1 MTDKHEVIQS
11 LRNAGTS
18 SIDPLYFMVHS
29 DPLFPEAAETTCE
42 VVPEFSLEDFE
53 NTDLTFTGE

>member
-11 LRNAGTS
+11 LCNAGTS
-18 SIDPLYFMVHS
+18 GMDPLHFVVHS

-53 NTDLTFTGE
+53 SK